1 MSFILDTTRRWP
13 WPARLLAAFAVLSA
27 LASVV
32 LGAMAAHLA
41 VFAQGVPASFISA
54 QQMMQFH
61 ALAVLVALLW
71 SAHSARPW
79 LCLTAAALFS
89 LGIVLFSINI
99 DLRLLLDWEAGRALV
114 PWGGSA
120 FMLGWLFMLWS
131 VLRA

>member
-1 MSFILDTTRRWP
+1 MGIFLDANRRMP
-13 WPARLLAAFAVLSA
+13 LVARLLGVLAVLSA
-27 LASVV
+27 LASVA
-32 LGAMAAHLA
+32 LGAMAAHLP
-41 VFAQGVPASFISA
+41 VFAQGVPASFVSA

-99 DLRLLLDWEAGRALV
+99 DLRLLLDWQAGRALV

-131 VLRA
+131 LLRA